1 MKLDKPDPSV
11 RVSVGYA
18 AVPAKGREGYETEFN
33 LLVYDNENGM
43 LLETIVNRAFD
54 CWRELYAEA
63 GYIEGRYIDG
73 EAGS

>member
-1 MKLDKPDPSV
+1 MKLDKPDPYV

-43 LLETIVNRAFD
+43 LLETIVNRSPARFSV
-54 CWRELYAEA
+54 
-63 GYIEGRYIDG
+63 GSISGRLLP
-73 EAGS
+73 